1 MLFSE
6 PFTSFQVCIYI
17 QNSCFS
23 LQVFPAP
30 TLVSLTLINVPRED
44 RSRAPRSTFSPP
56 FSLFYSSFFVT
67 FFNFSSSFF
76 QLRQQLYTSPLSVS
90 RWVVVS
96 NQHSFE
102 ACELVQLFFVHFF
115 NFCLTYPYQRPP
127 CGPQSGTE
135 KYEEGKSIFSFL
147 NIVVMLHACYHSLH
161 MYQQIQFAEK
171 CCYGDHIILVITYI
185 SKVLTTLVPELLLL
199 CSLYHMLSNL

>member
-1 MLFSE
+1 MACDVSPVAMFFL
-6 PFTSFQVCIYI
+6 
-17 QNSCFS
+17 
-23 LQVFPAP
+23 A
-30 TLVSLTLINVPRED
+30 TLVALHFTPVSKSLGSSFELAQLRGL
-44 RSRAPRSTFSPP
+44 RACSTF
-56 FSLFYSSFFVT
+56 FV
-67 FFNFSSSFF
+67 N
-76 QLRQQLYTSPLSVS
+76 
-90 RWVVVS
+90 
-96 NQHSFE
+96 
-102 ACELVQLFFVHFF
+102 FF

-185 SKVLTTLVPELLLL
+185 SKVLTTLQFLNYCCCARCIICYQTFKVACFYPKSICTGVEAEQ
-199 CSLYHMLSNL
+199 